1 MTVHTAD
8 LATTHQG
15 PRGHRA
21 SLLTLMAGAL
31 FAVVPL
37 LVEFVTG
44 DAFVLMGVALLLLLG
59 ALPALRRLQDGRDGR
74 VGRWGLRATV
84 AGLVGM
90 AVLVLSGD
98 LLDAALSGSAQAV
111 AEGAWLVVGLLSV
124 LAALAGVVA
133 FSIGLTRAR
142 ILSAAGI
149 WVFLAAM
156 TVGLVSE
163 SFEQSLSGAVPWLAD
178 VVPVVSFVTAG
189 VGLLLLGRSAR
200 AVER

>member
-1 MTVHTAD
+1 MTTQTAD
-8 LATTHQG
+8 LGTTHR

-21 SLLTLMAGAL
+21 SLLTLTAGAV
-31 FAVVPL
+31 FTVVPL
-37 LVEFVTG
+37 LVEFVAG
-44 DAFVLMGVALLLLLG
+44 EAFALMGVALLLLLV

-74 VGRWGLRATV
+74 AGLWGLRATV

-98 LLDAALSGSAQAV
+98 LLDAALSGTAQAV

-124 LAALAGVVA
+124 LAALGGVIA

-142 ILSAAGI
+142 ILSAVGI
-149 WVFLAAM
+149 WVFLAGM

-163 SFEQSLSGAVPWLAD
+163 TFEQSLSGAVPWLAD
-178 VVPVVSFVTAG
+178 VVPVVSFVAAG

-200 AVER
+200 AVEG